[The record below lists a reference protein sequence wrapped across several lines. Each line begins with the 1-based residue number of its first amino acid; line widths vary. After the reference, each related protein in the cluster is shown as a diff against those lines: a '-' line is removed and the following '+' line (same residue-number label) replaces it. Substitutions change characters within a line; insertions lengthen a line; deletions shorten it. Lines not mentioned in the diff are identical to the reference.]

1 MDGSSENCM
10 SESICE
16 VFEQGEEMKI
26 SATEIPNKRKVLE
39 DEDERI

>member
-16 VFEQGEEMKI
+16 VFEAMEEDTGNKFGEDGE
-26 SATEIPNKRKVLE
+26 
-39 DEDERI
+39 

>member
-16 VFEQGEEMKI
+16 VFEARQG
-26 SATEIPNKRKVLE
+26 
-39 DEDERI
+39 DEDFCDDEIKQEEGFGRRE